1 MKFLLPLTLLIGTA
15 AEAQTQQNCGP
26 REVVIERLK
35 DRYGETRRWFGL
47 TARGLPLEM
56 YTSEEKGTWS
66 LMSVNLNGE
75 MCMISSGQSS
85 HIFPQGDPV

>member
-1 MKFLLPLTLLIGTA
+1 
-15 AEAQTQQNCGP
+15 
-26 REVVIERLK
+26 
-35 DRYGETRRWFGL
+35 
-47 TARGLPLEM
+47 M